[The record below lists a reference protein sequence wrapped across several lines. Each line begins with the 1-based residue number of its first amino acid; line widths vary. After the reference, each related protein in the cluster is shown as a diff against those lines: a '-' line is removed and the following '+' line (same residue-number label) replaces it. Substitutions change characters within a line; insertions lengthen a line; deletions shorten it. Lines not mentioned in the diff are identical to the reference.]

1 MLDAF
6 SSSFLVLA
14 YLAAAFFHL
23 AIALGAPLAEY
34 VQGKSPN
41 GELPF
46 SRRALSFG
54 LFIVFIAI
62 VGHYLAQ
69 LGLFTP
75 ILDSFGNALVNWV
88 LVGIATAQALL
99 ANTSKKLQQ
108 KKLWSGPTVAMLL
121 AAIVVAFQ
129 LGS

>member
-14 YLAAAFFHL
+14 CLAAALFHF

-34 VQGKSPN
+34 VQGESPN
-41 GELPF
+41 GELRF
-46 SRRALSFG
+46 SRRSLSLG
-54 LFIVFIAI
+54 LFFVFMAI

-69 LGLFTP
+69 LGLFMP
-75 ILDSFGNALVNWV
+75 ILDVAGNAVVNWV
-88 LVGIATAQALL
+88 LVASATAQALI
-99 ANTSKKLQQ
+99 ANTAKNLKQ

-121 AAIVVAFQ
+121 AAVIVAF
-129 LGS
+129 